1 MGRDELRPGHRQ
13 VDSTAMPKRPIYLD
27 YNSTTPV
34 DTRVIE
40 AMTPLWREHF
50 GNPSSNTHAYGWA
63 AAKLVDD
70 ARSRLAAGLG
80 AAPEELIFTSGATE
94 ANNLAVKGAASLMER
109 RGRHVVTVATEH
121 RAVLDP
127 CRALERQGFSITV
140 LPVGRSGLVDT
151 ARFAEALRDDTTLVS
166 VMLANNETGV
176 VQPVPEIAGLCRE
189 RGILVHTDATQAVGR
204 IEVDVTALGVDLLSC
219 SGHKIY
225 GPKGVG
231 ALYVRRHR
239 PRLRLA
245 PLLDGGGHEQG
256 LRSGTLNAPGIVGFA
271 RALELCLLEREDE
284 ARRVAGLRDRLR
296 DQLTDELDGVSE
308 NGAAG
313 ERLPNTLNLSFA
325 RVDGAALLAS
335 LSGLA
340 VSSGSA
346 CTSAEPKPSHV
357 LLAMGVPGN
366 LAAASL
372 RFSLGRPTTTEEV
385 DAAAELVVDEV
396 RRLRRGSPLSRR
408 R

>member
-1 MGRDELRPGHRQ
+1 M
-13 VDSTAMPKRPIYLD
+13 SKRPIYLD

-34 DTRVIE
+34 DPRVIE
-40 AMTPLWREHF
+40 AMAPLWGEHF
-50 GNPSSNTHAYGWA
+50 GNPSSTTHAYGWA

-70 ARSRLAAGLG
+70 ARTRLATGIG
-80 AAPEELIFTSGATE
+80 ASPEELIFTSGATE
-94 ANNLAVKGAASLMER
+94 ANNLAVKGAAALMQG
-109 RGRHVVTVATEH
+109 RGRHLVTVATEH

-127 CRALERQGFSITV
+127 CRALERQGFSVTV
-140 LPVGRSGLVDT
+140 LPVDANGVLDEDRLAG
-151 ARFAEALRDDTTLVS
+151 ALRPDTTLVS

-176 VQPVPEIAGLCRE
+176 LQPLAAVAAVCRA

-204 IEVDVTALGVDLLSC
+204 IEADVAALGVDLLSF

-271 RALELCLLEREDE
+271 RALDLCLVDREQE
-284 ARRVAGLRDRLR
+284 ARRLAELRDRLR
-296 DQLTDELDGVSE
+296 DHLTAELDGVGD
-308 NGAAG
+308 NGAGA
-313 ERLPNTLNLSFA
+313 ERLPNTANLSFSG
-325 RVDGAALLAS
+325 VDGAALLAS

-346 CTSAEPKPSHV
+346 CTSADPRPSHV

-372 RFSLGRPTTTEEV
+372 RFSLGRPTTVEEV
-385 DAAAELVVDEV
+385 DAAAELVLREV
-396 RRLRRGSPLSRR
+396 RRLRRESPLSRHR
-408 R
+408 